1 MEFHEK
7 LQLLRKQKGITQE
20 KLAEALFVSRTA
32 VSKWESGKGYPGID
46 SLKRI
51 AEFYGVTVDELLSG
65 DQVLTIAKAEQTRTK
80 GHFLDLAYGL
90 IDLSGILLFLL
101 PLFAEKS
108 GGKVSAVSLLG
119 LSSVS
124 VWLQIAYFAVV
135 LGLMGMGV
143 LTLALQ
149 NWQNRGWGKWKSPLS
164 LVVSGVGVLLFT
176 VGLHPY
182 AAVFLLVLGVVKGI
196 LLLKKG

>member
-7 LQLLRKQKGITQE
+7 LQILRKQKGITQE

-32 VSKWESGKGYPGID
+32 VSKWESGKGYPAID

-51 AEFYGVTVDELLSG
+51 AEFYGVTVDGLLSG
-65 DQVLTIAKAEQTRTK
+65 DELLTIVKEEQRQTK
-80 GHFLDLAYGL
+80 GHFVDLVYGL
-90 IDLSGILLFLL
+90 IDLSGVLLFLL
-101 PLFAEKS
+101 PLFAQKS
-108 GGKVSAVSLLG
+108 GGQVSAVSLPG
-119 LSSVS
+119 LSSVA
-124 VWLQIAYFAVV
+124 VWLQIAYFALV
-135 LGLMGMGV
+135 LGLMGMGG

-149 NWQNRGWGKWKSPLS
+149 NWQNRVWVKWKRPLS
-164 LVVSGVGVLLFT
+164 LTVSGMGVLLFT
-176 VGLHPY
+176 LGLHPY

>member
-1 MEFHEK
+1 MEFNEK
-7 LQLLRKQKGITQE
+7 IQQLRKQKGLTQE
-20 KLAEALFVSRTA
+20 ELANALFVSRTA
-32 VSKWESGKGYPGID
+32 VSKWESGRGYPGID

-65 DQVLTIAKAEQTRTK
+65 DQVLTIAKEEQTQTK

-108 GGKVSAVSLLG
+108 GDKISAVSLLG

-135 LGLMGMGV
+135 LGMMGMGA
-143 LTLALQ
+143 LILALQ
-149 NWQNRGWGKWKSPLS
+149 NWQNRVWVKWKSLLS
-164 LVVSGVGVLLFT
+164 FTISVVGVLLFT
-176 VGLHPY
+176 MGLHPY

-196 LLLKKG
+196 LFLKKT

>member
-7 LQLLRKQKGITQE
+7 IQLLRKQKGITQE

-90 IDLSGILLFLL
+90 IDLSGVLLFLL

-108 GGKVSAVSLLG
+108 AGKVSAVSLLG
-119 LSSVS
+119 LSSMS

-135 LGLMGMGV
+135 LGLMGMGA

-149 NWQNRGWGKWKSPLS
+149 NWQNRGWAEWKRLLS
-164 LVVSGVGVLLFT
+164 LAISGVGVLLFT

-182 AAVFLLVLGVVKGI
+182 AAVFLLAFLSIQVL
-196 LLLKKG
+196 LLLKKH